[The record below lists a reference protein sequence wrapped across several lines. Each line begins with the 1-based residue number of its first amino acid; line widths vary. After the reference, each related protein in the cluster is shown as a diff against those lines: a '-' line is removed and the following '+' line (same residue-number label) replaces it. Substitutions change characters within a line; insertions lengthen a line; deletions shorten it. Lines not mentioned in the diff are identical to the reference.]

1 MRKPAKTRPVETR
14 TDLPMLAVKRP
25 LLIGVLNL
33 LIVIAGIAAL
43 LGVEVRELPNVDR
56 PIVSV
61 TATLPG
67 AAPETMDA
75 EVTSILE
82 DAVARVSGVRQI
94 SSSSEENNSRI
105 RIEFNPGVDLDTA
118 ATDVREAVSR
128 TQRDLPERVEQVIVV
143 KADQDAQPIMTL
155 AVLSDAYDQSELTR
169 LVDND
174 IIPELL
180 TAEGVA
186 SIDPFGARQRQMR
199 VAVDP
204 LRLNRF
210 GLTLTDVA
218 DALESAPFDVP
229 VGSFRSDAQSLVV
242 RADASATEPALIES
256 VVITGNVRVG
266 DVAQADFA
274 PANASNFVRLDGQPI
289 IGLGVVRQAS
299 SNTIEISDSIR
310 QAVERVNRRFDDVEL
325 QIVSDDAEFIR
336 ISVREV
342 LITLAFTILVV
353 VATMLLFFRAWRP
366 TMIPSATIPVALV
379 GVIAGIWIM
388 GFSIN
393 LLTLLALVLATGL
406 IVDDAIVVL
415 ENAQRLQNKGLGKR
429 AAAVVGTR
437 QVFFAVVAT
446 TAVLVSVFVPISFLP
461 SETGRLFREFGFV
474 LAVAVILSSFVA
486 LSLVPALAAK
496 FDLTSDTQGKGRVA
510 RFGSAATERYERT
523 LHRALGAPKAI
534 IAASVLIAGLAGLL
548 YTQLDNELVPDE
560 DRGVITVDATGPDG
574 VGLAFMDR
582 ELDEVEQVLQPYLDS
597 GEIRSTFSIVGRY
610 DPNRVRVTAELA
622 DWGERNRSQ
631 TEIVQELNGP
641 LAEIPGSRTNARGR
655 GTLSFGGG
663 GEGLEVA
670 LTGPEYDR
678 IYESADALAA
688 AIDTQ
693 SDILSN
699 ADISY
704 QPTQPQLSIR
714 IDRQRAS
721 DLGVNLDDLSQTLR
735 AMVGGEE
742 LVDLNVG
749 DQSVPIFLTAQAVS
763 VTNPNDLRNL
773 YVRGLSGG
781 SSGSGQTLVPLSAV
795 TTIEEQGIAA
805 ELDRTEQ
812 RRAIEVDA
820 DIAAGTPLRDA
831 VDEIER
837 LAEETVAEDI
847 DMLLQ
852 GDAESLEES
861 SNALALTYGF
871 ALAIVFLVLVAQF
884 ESLTSAL
891 VVLLTVPFALAAAV
905 FALFL
910 SGVSLN
916 IYSQIG
922 LVMLIGLMAKN
933 GVLIVEFADQLRH
946 QGRSVR
952 EAVEEAAAIRLRPIV
967 MTLVSTVI
975 GATPLILASG
985 AGAEARQSIGWVIFG
1000 GLGIASLFTLFLT
1013 PVLYLVIARLGQPRS
1028 VDLAKLRE
1036 EIDSLDEDM
1045 TVAPA

>member
-1 MRKPAKTRPVETR
+1 
-14 TDLPMLAVKRP
+14 MLAVKRP

-33 LIVIAGIAAL
+33 LVVIAGIAAL
-43 LGVEVRELPNVDR
+43 IGVEVRELPNVDR

-61 TATLPG
+61 TASLPG

-105 RIEFNPGVDLDTA
+105 RVEFNPGVDLDTA

-128 TQRDLPERVEQVIVV
+128 TQRDLPERVEQVTVV

-155 AVLSDAYDQSELTR
+155 AVLSDAYDQAELTR

-186 SIDPFGARQRQMR
+186 SIDPFGARERQMR

-218 DALESAPFDVP
+218 SALENAPFDVP

-242 RADASATEPALIES
+242 RADASATEPDRIEN
-256 VVITGNVRVG
+256 VIISGNVRIG
-266 DVAQADFA
+266 DVAQAGFA

-310 QAVERVNRRFDDVEL
+310 QAVERVNRRFDDVEVE
-325 QIVSDDAEFIR
+325 IVSDDAEFIR

-342 LITLAFTILVV
+342 LITLGFTILVV
-353 VATMLLFFRAWRP
+353 VATMLIFFRAWRP
-366 TMIPSATIPVALV
+366 TMVPSTTIPVALV
-379 GVIAGIWIM
+379 GVIAGIWLM

-415 ENAQRLQNKGLGKR
+415 ENCQRLQNKGLGRR

-496 FDLTSDTQGKGRVA
+496 FDLTSDETGGDEASKSRLA
-510 RFGSAATERYERT
+510 RFGTAVTGRYDR
-523 LHRALGAPKAI
+523 LLKRALDAPRAMI
-534 IAASVLIAGLAGLL
+534 IGSVLVAGLAGFL

-560 DRGVITVDATGPDG
+560 DRGVVTVDATGPDG

-582 ELDEVEQVLQPYLDS
+582 ELDEIEQVLQPYLDS
-597 GEIRSTFSIVGRY
+597 GEIESTFSIVGRY
-610 DPNRVRVTAELA
+610 DPNRVRVTAQLA
-622 DWGERNRSQ
+622 DWGARDRSQ
-631 TEIVQELNGP
+631 TQIVEELNDP

-678 IYESADALAA
+678 IYASADALAT
-688 AIDTQ
+688 AIDTR

-699 ADISY
+699 AEISY
-704 QPTQPQLSIR
+704 QPTQPQLSVR

-721 DLGVNLDDLSQTLR
+721 DLGVDLDDLSQTLR
-735 AMVGGEE
+735 AMVGGED

-749 DQSVPIFLTAQAVS
+749 DQAVPIFLTAQAVS

-773 YVRGLSGG
+773 YVRGSGG
-781 SSGSGQTLVPLSAV
+781 ETGGNTLVPLSAL

-837 LAEETVAEDI
+837 LADETVAEDI

-952 EAVEEAAAIRLRPIV
+952 EAVEEAAAIRLRPIT
-967 MTLVSTVI
+967 MTLISTVI
-975 GATPLILASG
+975 GALPLILASG

-1000 GLGIASLFTLFLT
+1000 GLGIASIFTLFLT
-1013 PVLYLVIARLGQPRS
+1013 PVLYLAIARFGQPRS
-1028 VDLAKLRE
+1028 VDLDKLRE